1 MSNQRQAR
9 PPITGKRFAI
19 VCCEFASG
27 RSPATSFIE
36 ELDARHYRE
45 LAVVESNLWLLANEG
60 LTRNEQKFKHIKG
73 DIYEVKGK
81 EARIFMF
88 FDPARNTWFLIDGF
102 LKKRQTF
109 PKGLLE
115 RIETM
120 RAEFIQHRA
129 QADPEEQG

>member
-1 MSNQRQAR
+1 MSSKREAV
-9 PPITGKRFAI
+9 PPYAGRRFTI
-19 VCCEFASG
+19 DYCVFRSG
-27 RSPATSFIE
+27 RSPARDF
-36 ELDARHYRE
+36 LQDLNARHFRE
-45 LAVVESNLWLLANEG
+45 LAILQSNLWLLANEG
-60 LTRNEQKFKHIKG
+60 LLRNEQKFKHIKG
-73 DIYEVKGK
+73 NIYEVKGN

-88 FDPARNTWFLIDGF
+88 FDPTRNTWFLIDGF

-129 QADPEEQG
+129 QADPEEEG